1 MPFALLRA
9 AADHVPFTCERCF
22 GIPVFRFDNMRNSAS
37 QKFAAFTLIELLVVI
52 AIIGIL
58 AALLLPAIQQAREA
72 ARRMSCS
79 SSVRQ
84 LGIACLNYE
93 STFKVFP
100 AGRFT
105 PDKVSLTGVIQRSYN
120 SYTVSGAKPDFVS
133 GARSVHTAILPY
145 MEQQAVYDLIDFRQ
159 GITAHMLNA
168 AGTPVN
174 PSYNAFAKAAG
185 LFLCPSEINS
195 REKISENN
203 YRYNF
208 GGSTHY
214 AGAVNT
220 TDNTVSGTI
229 EPISS
234 VSAAGNGAFSI
245 GESGLSTSAFFDG
258 TSNTAFFSERMLGS
272 GVAPT
277 AADQIDKTHMRS
289 RPDGVDRNGPL
300 INSDQFFK
308 ICERTPQTSPFAANG
323 IFAGAGRFI
332 ITSGANSFTNGWP
345 TAAYSATLYNHVAPP
360 NWKFADCGGSQRLSD
375 VPGEHMIVAPRS
387 YHRGG
392 VNVVFGDAAVTF
404 LTDDIDL
411 AVWRSMG
418 SRDGG
423 EILSFEQ

>member
-1 MPFALLRA
+1 MSISFSRKLN
-9 AADHVPFTCERCF
+9 
-22 GIPVFRFDNMRNSAS
+22 G
-37 QKFAAFTLIELLVVI
+37 FTLIELLVVI

-84 LGIACLNYE
+84 LGIACMGYE
-93 STFKVFP
+93 SSFRVFP

-105 PDKVSLTGVIQRSYN
+105 PDKVSLTGSVLQNYQ
-120 SYTVSGAKPDFVS
+120 SYTVSGPKPDFTS
-133 GARSVHTAILPY
+133 GARSVHLAILPY
-145 MEQQAVYDLIDFRQ
+145 MEQKAIYDLVDFKQ

-174 PSYNAFAKAAG
+174 PSYNSFAKAGG

-208 GGSTHY
+208 GGSTHFG
-214 AGAVNT
+214 GAVNT
-220 TDNTVSGTI
+220 TNNTATSTV
-229 EPISS
+229 EPISG

-245 GESGLSTSAFFDG
+245 GDNGLSTSAFYDG
-258 TSNTAFFSERMLGS
+258 TSNTAFFSERILGS
-272 GVAPT
+272 GLAPT

-289 RPDGVDRNGPL
+289 RPDGVDRNAL
-300 INSDQFFK
+300 INPDQFFQ
-308 ICERTPQTSPFAANG
+308 ICQRTPQMVPFAANG
-323 IFAGAGRFI
+323 IFVGAGRYI
-332 ITSGANSFTNGWP
+332 ITPGANSFTNGWP

-360 NWKFADCGGSQRLSD
+360 NWKFSDCAGSQRLSD

-392 VNVVFGDAAVTF
+392 VNVVFGDGAVTF

-418 SRDGG
+418 SRDGA
-423 EILSFEQ
+423 EVFTIDQ